1 MHPSYVLQHPL
12 FFTAHGMTCR
22 AVMCRAAQSDLMSA
36 GARLGMPST
45 EEAALLSSVLHAH
58 R

>member
-1 MHPSYVLQHPL
+1 MCCDTSASLLRTELRAVL
-12 FFTAHGMTCR
+12 CR
-22 AVMCRAAQSDLMSA
+22 AVACIAVQSDLMSA

-45 EEAALLSSVLHAH
+45 EEAALLSSVLHAY